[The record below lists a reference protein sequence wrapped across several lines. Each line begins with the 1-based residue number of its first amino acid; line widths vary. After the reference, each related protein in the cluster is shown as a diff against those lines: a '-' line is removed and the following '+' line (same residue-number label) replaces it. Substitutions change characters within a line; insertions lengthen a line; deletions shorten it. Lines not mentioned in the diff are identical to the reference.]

1 MARRRCYLPERSVE
15 EYHQLLLMSP
25 NDKADRSR
33 VAYKSFAH
41 FRVRMDAIEML
52 ASGQYIGSKCFASYL

>member
-1 MARRRCYLPERSVE
+1 MAKRWRFLLERSVE
-15 EYHQLLLMSP
+15 QYHWLLLMSP

-41 FRVRMDAIEML
+41 FRVRIDAIRKL
-52 ASGQYIGSKCFASYL
+52 ASGQYIISKGVDSYL